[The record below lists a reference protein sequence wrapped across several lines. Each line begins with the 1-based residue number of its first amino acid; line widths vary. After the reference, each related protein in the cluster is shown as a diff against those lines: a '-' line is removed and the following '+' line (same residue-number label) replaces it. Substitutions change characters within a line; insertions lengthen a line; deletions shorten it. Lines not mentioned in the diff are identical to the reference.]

1 MIVITDI
8 VFSAH
13 IIPLS
18 AHNSLLSALILT
30 FLPLFLTFLPTIFNL
45 KYTILYMYIYSMLC
59 YHVNILFL
67 KIVYQEDYDGQ
78 KSQYFRD
85 FYIQQKKKNEKKKVK
100 KKICEYTRTK
110 KG

>member
-1 MIVITDI
+1 
-8 VFSAH
+8 
-13 IIPLS
+13 
-18 AHNSLLSALILT
+18 
-30 FLPLFLTFLPTIFNL
+30 
-45 KYTILYMYIYSMLC
+45 MLC